1 MGYFR
6 QKRTLML
13 TQTTYIEYLLSTP
26 TNYTCTHLAAHLP
39 DVSHDQVNRFLRTS
53 TLPINQLRELV
64 LPLLRDSPEAF
75 LLVDDS
81 VQDKRYSRF
90 IDVAKRQYSGNAHG
104 MVTGIGLV
112 NLVHSSGE
120 AGDFLPLDYRVYAPD
135 HDGQTKNDHFLAMFD
150 QAVSEDKL
158 LARTILFDSWYAGST
173 NLKRIHRA
181 GWTFFTTLKSNRLVS
196 LTKES
201 GYQGLDTLEPPPQ
214 GWNQGVEVRLKEVP
228 FGVKL
233 FKLVAT
239 NGNIEWVITNH
250 LAAHLTREMVI
261 EAVQV
266 RWQVE
271 EFHRSFKQLTG
282 SEKCQCRKAAA
293 QRNHLTCCYLAWVS
307 LRQHARRMG
316 QTIYQAHQQQWAPYL
331 RQLLQKPLIQA
342 LV

>member
-1 MGYFR
+1 
-6 QKRTLML
+6 ML
-13 TQTTYIEYLLSTP
+13 TQTQYIEYLLSTP
-26 TNYTCTHLAAHLP
+26 KNYTCTHLAAHLP
-39 DVSHDQVNRFLRTS
+39 TTTHDQVNRFLRKNVLS
-53 TLPINQLRELV
+53 ASQLKELV
-64 LPLLRDSPEAF
+64 QPLIHDSPEAF

-90 IDVAKRQYSGNAHG
+90 IALTKRQYSGNVHG
-104 MVTGIGLV
+104 MVRGIGLV

-120 AGDFLPLDYRVYAPD
+120 AGDFLPLDYRIYAPD
-135 HDGQTKNDHFLAMFD
+135 EDKKTKNDHFRDLFD
-150 QAVSEDKL
+150 GVVAAGKI

-173 NLKRIHRA
+173 NLKHIHRA

-201 GYQGLDTLEPPPQ
+201 GYQSLDTLEPPPR
-214 GWNQGVEVRLKEVP
+214 GWSYGVEVRLKEVP

-239 NGNIEWVITNH
+239 NGDIEWVITNH
-250 LAAHLTREMVI
+250 LAAHLTREMVV
-261 EAVQV
+261 EAVRV

-282 SEKCQCRKAAA
+282 AEKCQCRQASA
-293 QRNHLTCCYLAWVS
+293 QRNHLQCCYLAWVS
-307 LRQHARRMG
+307 LRQHARAIG
-316 QTIYQAHQQQWAPYL
+316 QTIYRAHQQQWAPYL
-331 RQLLQKPLIQA
+331 RLLLQNPLIQS

>member
-1 MGYFR
+1 
-6 QKRTLML
+6 ML
-13 TQTTYIEYLLSTP
+13 NQSQYIEYLLSTP
-26 TNYTCTHLAAHLP
+26 KNYTCTHLAAHLP
-39 DVSHDQVNRFLRTS
+39 TTSHDQVNRFLRKNILS
-53 TLPINQLRELV
+53 VSQLRELV
-64 LPLLRDSPEAF
+64 QPLLHDSPEAF
-75 LLVDDS
+75 RLVDDS

-90 IDVAKRQYSGNAHG
+90 IALTKRQYSGNVHG
-104 MVTGIGLV
+104 MVRGIGLV

-120 AGDFLPLDYRVYAPD
+120 AGDFLPLDYRIYAPD
-135 HDGQTKNDHFLAMFD
+135 EDGKTKNDHFLDLFD
-150 QAVSEDKL
+150 RVVAAGKI
-158 LARTILFDSWYAGST
+158 LARTILFDSWYAGSP

-214 GWNQGVEVRLKEVP
+214 GWSYGVEVRLKEVP

-239 NGNIEWVITNH
+239 NGDIEWVITNH
-250 LAAHLTREMVI
+250 LAAHLTREMVV
-261 EAVQV
+261 EAVRV

-282 SEKCQCRKAAA
+282 AEKCQCRQAIS
-293 QRNHLTCCYLAWVS
+293 QRNHLQCCYLAWVS
-307 LRQHARRMG
+307 LRQHARAIG
-316 QTIYQAHQQQWAPYL
+316 QTVYQAHQQQWAPYL
-331 RQLLQKPLIQA
+331 RTLLQKPIIQS